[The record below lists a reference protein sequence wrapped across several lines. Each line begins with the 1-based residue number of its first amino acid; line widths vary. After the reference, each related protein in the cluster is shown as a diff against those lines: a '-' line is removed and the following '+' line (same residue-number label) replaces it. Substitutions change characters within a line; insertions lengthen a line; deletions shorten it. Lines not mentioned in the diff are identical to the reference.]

1 VHRSPPIQG
10 TGQTRLVL
18 VLDSIADLD
27 EGV

>member
-1 VHRSPPIQG
+1 VHRFLPIQG

-18 VLDSIADLD
+18 VLDPSTDLD